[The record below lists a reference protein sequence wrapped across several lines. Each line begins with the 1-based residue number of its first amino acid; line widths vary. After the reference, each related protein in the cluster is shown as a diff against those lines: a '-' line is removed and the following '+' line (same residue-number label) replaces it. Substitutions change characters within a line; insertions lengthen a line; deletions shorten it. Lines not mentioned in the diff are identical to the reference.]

1 MMKAEWTAGL
11 KGPAHSS
18 FRIPHSALRP
28 SPGLPCSRPMR
39 VWLLLILGL
48 LCTGCF
54 DKPRTTLKDVI
65 RPEDPN
71 GARNAQAEAEL
82 VALDEELARNAS
94 LPPATRRER
103 ELLLEPR
110 LEQVLEVA
118 SGTRMENKAV
128 YYLANWRYT
137 YRDGEGVEQL
147 LTRLNGLPSPAMKST
162 GVRLRVLVLLRQGR
176 VGEAK
181 TMAQALVAEVP
192 EFSPLLERVLFHE
205 SIGAPAPKI
214 TSRNLSGGPDE
225 PVTKRPEPWLF
236 YLFVDTIDEA
246 SIFLIERYL
255 DALAVLP
262 ADQRRLVCV
271 TFESNL
277 LSATTRMRNHPR
289 ADEVD
294 LLWASPGET
303 GNAMEWR
310 TAWKLPSQN
319 PHIALLGPGPDRT
332 IMAVEVT
339 PENLRELLAPV
350 PQKK

>member
-1 MMKAEWTAGL
+1 
-11 KGPAHSS
+11 
-18 FRIPHSALRP
+18 
-28 SPGLPCSRPMR
+28 MR
-39 VWLLLILGL
+39 AWLFLIVGL
-48 LCTGCF
+48 LCTGCL
-54 DKPRTTLKDVI
+54 DQSRDSPTLKDVI

-71 GARNAQAEAEL
+71 SARNAQAQAEL
-82 VALDEELARNAS
+82 VALDDELARNAN
-94 LPPATRRER
+94 LPPPARRER
-103 ELLLEPR
+103 ELTLEPR
-110 LEQVLEVA
+110 LEKVVEVA
-118 SGTRMENKAV
+118 AGTRMENKAV

-147 LTRLNGLPSPAMKST
+147 LTRLNGLSSPAMKST
-162 GVRLRVLVLLRQGR
+162 GVRLRVLLLLRQGR

-181 TMAQALVAEVP
+181 TMATALVADVP

-205 SIGAPAPKI
+205 TIGASAPKV
-214 TSRNLSGGPDE
+214 TSRNLTGGPDE
-225 PVTKRPEPWLF
+225 PVTKRAETWLF

-246 SIFLIERYL
+246 SLFLIERYL

-277 LSATTRMRNHPR
+277 LSATTRIRNHPR
-289 ADEVD
+289 ASDID
-294 LLWASPGET
+294 LLWASPGDN
-303 GNAMEWR
+303 GNATEWR

-339 PENLRELLAPV
+339 PENLRMLLAPV
-350 PQKK
+350 PAPKK

>member
-1 MMKAEWTAGL
+1 
-11 KGPAHSS
+11 
-18 FRIPHSALRP
+18 
-28 SPGLPCSRPMR
+28 MR
-39 VWLLLILGL
+39 VWPFLLFAL
-48 LCTGCF
+48 LFTGCM
-54 DKPRTTLKDVI
+54 DQSRTNTTLKDVI

-82 VALDEELARNAS
+82 VALDDELARNAN
-94 LPPATRRER
+94 LPPAARRER
-103 ELLLEPR
+103 ELTLEPR
-110 LEQVLEVA
+110 LEKVLEVA

-137 YRDGEGVEQL
+137 YRDGDGVEQL

-162 GVRLRVLVLLRQGR
+162 GVRLRVLVMLRQGR
-176 VGEAK
+176 VSEAK

-192 EFSPLLERVLFHE
+192 EFSPLLERVVFHE
-205 SIGAPAPKI
+205 FIGSSAPKI
-214 TSRNLSGGPDE
+214 TSRNLTGGPDE
-225 PVTKRPEPWLF
+225 PVTKRAEPWLF

-246 SIFLIERYL
+246 SLYLIERYL

-277 LSATTRMRNHPR
+277 LSATTRIRNHPR
-289 ADEVD
+289 AGEID
-294 LLWASPGET
+294 LLWASPGEN
-303 GNAMEWR
+303 GNAAEWR

-339 PENLRELLAPV
+339 PENLRMLLAPA
-350 PQKK
+350 PAPKK